1 MNRPDRHDKSD
12 ERLDP
17 DRFGVT
23 ETLPVIPPSDPV
35 TTSPVVTS
43 RPTSGRNSIARNAV
57 IVGVAFILSRILGLV
72 REVIIA
78 ARFGTSPD
86 YDAYVAAFRVPDLL
100 FLVVMSGAF
109 GSAFIPIF
117 GGMIARRN
125 TADAWKLAS
134 AILSFTLVAL
144 GIVSLFVIVFA
155 RQLIDWFIAPGLAPE
170 QAELATSLTRLL
182 LLSPLLLGLGAAFK
196 GMLEAQDQFALSAYA
211 PVLYNLAIVLGALL
225 LAPAFGV
232 YGLAYGVIAGAILH
246 AGSQALG
253 LRRGG
258 MRLQFTL
265 DRHAPGLATVLRLM
279 APRVLGQAAFQV
291 NFIVMTNF
299 ASRLGDNSVSALNYS
314 FQVFMLPYGV
324 LALSLS
330 TVIFPLMARQFE
342 MGLLDEMKATLSSA
356 LAPLVFLTLPAAI
369 GLYFFRVS
377 IVQVLFEIGS
387 FDRQSTALVSEALGY
402 FAIGLAGFAVVEAI
416 TRAYYAMHDTRTPVA
431 VSVGAVGVNVI
442 LSYVLSRWIG
452 HGGLALAISIAATL
466 EMVILVVILRSRIG
480 ALAASLWSS
489 VARTLAASILFLP
502 LAWWMG
508 NLLAEATD
516 PSSGRTVW
524 TYLMFGYSLAT
535 AMAAFFAL
543 AYLVRSPELPAI
555 VRRIPVVGR
564 KVMPLL
570 SGRYGE

>member
-1 MNRPDRHDKSD
+1 MNRWDRRNNND

-17 DRFGVT
+17 DRYGVT
-23 ETLPVIPPSDPV
+23 ETLPIVPSAGTPPPV
-35 TTSPVVTS
+35 PAPQTV
-43 RPTSGRNSIARNAV
+43 SGSSIVRNAA
-57 IVGVAFILSRILGLV
+57 IVGFAFVLSRVLGLV
-72 REVIIA
+72 REVVIA

-117 GGMIARRN
+117 GGMVARRN
-125 TADAWKLAS
+125 TADAWRLAS
-134 AILSFTLVAL
+134 AILSYTLVAL

-170 QAELATSLTRLL
+170 QAQLATDLTRLL

-211 PVLYNLAIVLGALL
+211 PVLYNLAIVLGAVF
-225 LAPAFGV
+225 LAPDYGV
-232 YGLAYGVIAGAILH
+232 YGLAVGVVVGAVLH
-246 AGSQALG
+246 AGSQALA
-253 LRRGG
+253 LWRGG
-258 MRLQFTL
+258 MRLSFNL

-314 FQVFMLPYGV
+314 FQLFMLPYGV

-342 MGLLDEMKATLSSA
+342 MGQVDDMKATLGSA
-356 LAPLVFLTLPAAI
+356 LQPLVFLTLPAAA

-377 IVQVLFEIGS
+377 IVQVLFEVGS
-387 FDRQSTALVSEALGY
+387 FDDDSTALVAEALGY
-402 FAIGLAGFAVVEAI
+402 FAIGLAGFAIVEAV

-431 VSVGAVGVNVI
+431 VSVGAVGVNVV
-442 LSYVLSRWIG
+442 LSYLLSNWLG

-466 EMVILVVILRSRIG
+466 EMIVLVVVLRARIG
-480 ALAASLWSS
+480 AFAATLWRS
-489 VARTLAASILFLP
+489 VARSILATLLFAP
-502 LAWWMG
+502 VAWWMG
-508 NLLAEATD
+508 DLLAQATD
-516 PSSGRTVW
+516 PSEGRSVGG
-524 TYLMFGYSLAT
+524 YLLFAYSLGT
-535 AMAAFFAL
+535 ALTVFFVL
-543 AYLVRSPELPAI
+543 AYLFRSPEVPAI
-555 VRRIPVVGR
+555 VRRVPFVGR
-564 KVMPLL
+564 KVMPFLAL
-570 SGRYGE
+570 RYGE